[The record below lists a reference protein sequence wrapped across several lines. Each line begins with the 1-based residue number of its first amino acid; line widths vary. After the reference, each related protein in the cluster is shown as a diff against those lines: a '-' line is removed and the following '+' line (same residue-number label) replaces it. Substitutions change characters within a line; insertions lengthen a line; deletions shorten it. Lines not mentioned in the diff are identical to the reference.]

1 MRKIMNFMK
10 KHFVEVKRGT
20 KITYSES
27 DLRKLDRTYER
38 DIIDNSN
45 RRILS
50 TARKVPWQA
59 HLSQV
64 RDYAYEQILDR
75 HMYTFQHILV
85 VPNPYDIV
93 KQSALLLFNSSKT
106 TKIRYRV
113 IGDTPE
119 ADFCGETEYTKR
131 HRVPIL
137 GLYFKRSN
145 KVELEMIDE
154 EGEVIKR
161 RQLRIYV
168 SEMPKN
174 LENVVGE
181 NICQAEKS
189 SPFLAVNGLAFN
201 PLVVDVNGD
210 IRYSVQLRSSI
221 VGMLPLGEGRFLYED
236 STANYIDK
244 RGVIKACRYH
254 VMDYM
259 GRVYHSYLMEVV
271 LNRVIAKCGNSIFFS
286 SHSDEKH
293 VSDILIEM
301 DSRTGEILDI
311 IDMKELVGE
320 KYRDKE
326 NWFKLTSLTCVDDY
340 LYFTSKHMHSVIK
353 YHRLK
358 KEIVWILAPLDVWK
372 GTSCEEKVLGIS
384 QEDERLLKQID
395 SLDYVALES
404 SEKKETFLLF
414 AVGDHNDVG
423 DPSDFTH
430 SKIFTVEIESE
441 KKKAQVLRSFDCDKT
456 ITYGSAFYSK
466 DKKSILAC
474 LGKVDE
480 SVEETGGYVVE
491 YDKENGDVVH
501 KVRMKKAF
509 NKVWEFTP
517 DLLDCSK
524 KLEIKHDVM
533 RGKISSPEVY
543 TGVLPEISEENV
555 NRKII
560 GGVNLCNDLILMS
573 ILPGNVEK
581 IYFCG
586 KNHTYVKDYSYM
598 EKKNTKYTF
607 AISMSELA
615 VDEYFI
621 LVQIAGIGY
630 RLKNEVRVIA

>member
-1 MRKIMNFMK
+1 MNFMK

-50 TARKVPWQA
+50 TARKIPWQA

-145 KVELEMIDE
+145 KVDLEMINED
-154 EGEVIKR
+154 GEVIKR

-174 LENVVGE
+174 LENVVGD
-181 NICQAEKS
+181 NICQAEKA

-236 STANYIDK
+236 STANFIDE
-244 RGVIKACRYH
+244 RGVVKACRYH
-254 VMDYM
+254 VMDYL
-259 GRVYHSYLMEVV
+259 GRVYHSYLLEVV
-271 LNRVIAKCGNSIFFS
+271 LNRVIAKSGNSIFFS
-286 SHSDEKH
+286 SHSGAEYI
-293 VSDILIEM
+293 SDMLIEM
-301 DSRTGEILDI
+301 DSQTGEILDK
-311 IDMKELVGE
+311 IDMKDIVGE

-326 NWFKLTSLTCVDDY
+326 NWFKLTSLACVGDY
-340 LYFTSKHMHSVIK
+340 LYFTAKHMHSVIK
-353 YHRLK
+353 YHRNQ
-358 KEIVWILAPLDVWK
+358 KEIVWILAPMDVWK
-372 GTSCEEKVLGIS
+372 GTVCEEKVLGIS
-384 QEDERLLKQID
+384 QQDEKILKQID
-395 SLDYVALES
+395 SLDYVASES
-404 SEKKETFLLF
+404 SEEKEKFLLF

-423 DPSDFTH
+423 DQSDNTH
-430 SKIFTVEIESE
+430 SNIFTVEIDSKE
-441 KKKAQVLRSFDCDKT
+441 KKAQVIRTYDCEKT
-456 ITYGSAFYSK
+456 ITFGSAFYSE
-466 DKKSILAC
+466 DSKSIIAC

-491 YDKENGDVVH
+491 YEKETGDVLH

-509 NKVWEFTP
+509 NKVWEFAP
-517 DLLDCSK
+517 DILDCSK
-524 KLEIKHDVM
+524 KLALEDNVM
-533 RGKISSPEVY
+533 RGEISSPEVY
-543 TGVLPEISEENV
+543 TGVLPKISEESV
-555 NRKII
+555 NRTII
-560 GGVNLCNDLILMS
+560 GGVNLCNDLFLISL
-573 ILPGNVEK
+573 LPGAVEK
-581 IYFCG
+581 VYFCG
-586 KNHTYVKDYSYM
+586 KEHAYMKDYSYM
-598 EKKNTKYTF
+598 EQKKVKYTF
-607 AISMSELA
+607 AISMNKMA
-615 VDEYFI
+615 VDEYFV
-621 LVQIAGIGY
+621 LVQIDGIGY